1 MRRPFPPL
9 ALAALAAALAACG
22 SDPEDRFTQRTPP
35 EHSRA
40 SPLPQVEREGR
51 QAERASRARPTRQ
64 DAERLRPVLRGWGDA
79 LRHDRIDRAASYF
92 TVPAIVAQQNALTL
106 RSAADI
112 RRFNASFPCGAKLI
126 HVQEDG
132 RFLVGTFELTRRG
145 ERKCSA
151 DGEILRVAFALRRHK
166 ISEWREVPQ
175 PSQLGPARPENAPEP
190 EPKESGSA

>member
-1 MRRPFPPL
+1 MWRPFPSL
-9 ALAALAAALAACG
+9 AVAALTVAVAACG
-22 SDPEDRFTQRTPP
+22 SEPEDRFALRTPP

-40 SPLPQVEREGR
+40 EPLPQVEQEGR
-51 QAERASRARPTRQ
+51 QAERAAHARPTRR

-79 LRHDRIDRAASYF
+79 LRHDRIGRAASYF

-112 RRFNASFPCGAKLI
+112 KRFNASFPCGARLI

-132 RFLVGTFELTRRG
+132 RFLIGTFELTRRG

-151 DGEILRVAFALRRHK
+151 DGEILRVAFALRKRK
-166 ISEWREVPQ
+166 IAEWREVPQ
-175 PSQLGPARPENAPEP
+175 PRQAGPARPENAPEP
-190 EPKESGSA
+190 APDESA